1 MIHTEIRERFLKF
14 FESRGHKIV
23 PSSSLVPENDPT
35 TLFTSSGMQPMM
47 PYLLGQEHPLGK
59 RIVDSQKSFRAED
72 IEEVG
77 DNRHTTFFE
86 MLGNWSFGDPDALDK
101 VGAGY
106 WKKEQLPWIFEF
118 LTEDIGLDPSRLYVT
133 VFSGGS
139 GIGRD
144 DESIKIWQ
152 EIFKSVNISH
162 GYSQLDT
169 IEDGANKRPGNG
181 ARIFGYGIDKNWWS
195 RAGKPDAMPT
205 GEPGGPDSEIFFD
218 FEILHDKKFGENCH
232 PNCDCGRFLE
242 IGNSVFMEYK
252 KKPDGDFELLPQRN
266 VDFGGGLE
274 RITAASNND
283 PDVFNISA
291 LHPILVKIRELVPG
305 IDSKSER
312 IIADHMRAATF
323 LIADGVVPSNKVQG
337 YFVRR
342 LIRRALT
349 YVRKSGVENNI
360 AVELGKIV
368 SKIYGEEYPELNNP
382 QISTVLEN
390 EEFKFRKTLNR
401 GLKILELKAEIT
413 GKEAFDLFQTYGFPF
428 ELTQELVK
436 VVKPEEFKKYSL
448 EHSESSTTASA
459 GMFKGGLADHSEKV
473 VRLHTATHLIN
484 AALRKVLGNHVW
496 QKGSNITGERT
507 RFDFTHPKKMTD
519 GQKKEVERIVNE
531 WVKQDL
537 EVKKEI
543 MSLKEAQKLEAIG
556 VFGEKYPEIVSV
568 YSVWNPKTG
577 EIISREFCGGPHV
590 SHTGEIG
597 KIKIIKEEAV
607 SAGVRRIRAT
617 VE

>member
-1 MIHTEIRERFLKF
+1 MTHTEIREKFLKF
-14 FESRGHKIV
+14 FEERGHKIV

-35 TLFTSSGMQPMM
+35 TLFTGSGMQPMM
-47 PYLLGQEHPLGK
+47 PYLLGEKHPLGT
-59 RIVDSQKSFRAED
+59 RIADSQKSFRAED

-77 DNRHTTFFE
+77 DNRHITFFE
-86 MLGNWSFGDPDALDK
+86 MLGNWSFGD
-101 VGAGY
+101 Y
-106 WKKEQLPWIFEF
+106 WKKEQLPWIYEF
-118 LTEDIGLDPSRLYVT
+118 LTKKVGLDPNRLYVS

-139 GIGRD
+139 EISRD
-144 DESIKIWQ
+144 NDSIQIWQ
-152 EIFKSVNISH
+152 DIFKSAGVSYE
-162 GYSQLDT
+162 YSQLETLEKAGKKGMEND
-169 IEDGANKRPGNG
+169 
-181 ARIFGYGIDKNWWS
+181 ARIFGYGTDKNWWS
-195 RAGKPDAMPT
+195 RAGKPENMPV

-218 FEILHDKKFGENCH
+218 FQLPHDKKFGEQCH

-252 KKPDGDFELLPQRN
+252 KKPDGNFEPLPQKN

-274 RITAASNND
+274 RIVAVPNNNQD
-283 PDVFNISA
+283 IFNIDV

-312 IIADHMRAATF
+312 IVADHIRAAVF
-323 LIADGVVPSNKVQG
+323 LISDGVIPSNKVQG
-337 YFVRR
+337 YFLRR

-360 AVELGKIV
+360 AAELGKTV
-368 SKIYGEEYPELNNP
+368 SKIYEKKYPELQNS
-382 QISTVLEN
+382 QIADVLN
-390 EEFKFRKTLNR
+390 AEESKFRKTLNN
-401 GLKILELKAEIT
+401 GLRILESKTEIT

-436 VVKPEEFKKYSL
+436 VIKPEEFKKYAL

-473 VRLHTATHLIN
+473 IRLHTATHLIN
-484 AALRKVLGNHVW
+484 AALRKILGDQVW

-507 RFDFTHPKKMTD
+507 RFDFTHSEKLTD
-519 GQKKEVERIVNE
+519 EQKKEVEDMANE
-531 WVKQDL
+531 WVKRNL
-537 EVKKEI
+537 EVKKDI
-543 MSLKEAQKLEAIG
+543 MSLEEARKFGAIG
-556 VFGEKYPEIVSV
+556 VFGEKYPDTVSV
-568 YSVWNPKTG
+568 YSVWDPKT
-577 EIISREFCGGPHV
+577 EEVISREFCGGPHV

-597 KIKIIKEEAV
+597 KIKITKEEAV
-607 SAGVRRIRAT
+607 SAVIRRIRAI